1 MAAAQRRRPRRRAR
15 SGLVALVTL
24 LAALF
29 AACGGGGAD
38 GAAIGG
44 SDDPVVLGLLSIG
57 YPVYEDEASGIRTI
71 LGTPDLGAG
80 RHRVGFVLSDDDGLI
95 RLPVITVTSYRYPQG
110 PDGPRVGP
118 VEQGTARFFEFPYGV
133 RGMFSLELTLDEGTW
148 GVELAVPRPDG
159 TTARPTFTFPV
170 AARTVAPAVGDPA
183 RPSEHRTAADVA
195 SLAELTTS
203 SEPVPALY
211 QRTIAQAIEEPLP
224 FVVVFASPAFCTNA
238 LCGPQVE
245 VVGEL
250 AAEYGDRANFI
261 HVDLY
266 ENPHEIKG
274 DLSRAIRTPVLE
286 QWGIETDEWTF
297 VVDADGV
304 ISARFEAFVTRAEL
318 EEALVAA
325 LKGGS

>member
-1 MAAAQRRRPRRRAR
+1 MPRDLRTGPRRRAR
-15 SGLVALVTL
+15 SGLAALVTL
-24 LAALF
+24 LAAL
-29 AACGGGGAD
+29 AVACGGGGSD
-38 GAAIGG
+38 GAPIEG
-44 SDDPVVLGLLSIG
+44 SDDPIVLGLLSIG

-80 RHRVGFVLSDDDGLI
+80 RHRVGFVLSDADGLI
-95 RLPVITVTSYRYPQG
+95 RLPVITVTSYRYPEG

-118 VEQGTARFFEFPYGV
+118 VEEGTARFFEFPYGV

-170 AARTVAPAVGDPA
+170 AARTVAPAVGEPA
-183 RPSEHRTAADVA
+183 LPSEHRTAADVA
-195 SLAELTTS
+195 SLNELTTS
-203 SEPVPALY
+203 SQPVPALY

-250 AAEYGDRANFI
+250 SAEYGDRANFI

-274 DLSRAIRTPVLE
+274 DLSRAVRTPVLE

-297 VVDADGV
+297 VVDARGV
-304 ISARFEAFVTRAEL
+304 VAARFEAFVTRAEL
-318 EEALVAA
+318 EEALISV
-325 LKGGS
+325 LGSGS